1 MTSTLKA
8 SFLRLKYLTSSAYT
22 TSLKSNRTAAVV
34 GATSGI
40 GKACANRL
48 AEQGYNVIAVGRD
61 RPGRAESIIQELNQY
76 SSSSASTL
84 GITSSESPKHEFY
97 ACDAFSLGNIKK
109 TADEIKANHPSIDVL
124 VLTQGM
130 ATTQGFT
137 PTEEGNDEKMT
148 LHYYSRMAMTVG
160 LLPSLRESTKPK
172 GAVVLTVLSG
182 GVHGVYKK
190 MEEDVDL
197 KKNYSV
203 KNAADAAGYYT
214 DLGFDSLALKEENEG
229 IQFVHAAPGFIN
241 TNWGTEFNVVLR
253 TLVRCMQVLGRD
265 ASDCAEYLLSP
276 SVFAS
281 DVPESG
287 EGSGGLPERLD
298 GRKEGIHII
307 GEKGQAWSLTK
318 GHTDSAKEVL
328 WKHTCSVLEK
338 AGISME

>member
-1 MTSTLKA
+1 MTSTIKA
-8 SFLRLKYLTSSAYT
+8 SFLRLKYLTSSAYN
-22 TSLKSNRTAAVV
+22 TSLESNRTAAVV

-61 RPGRAESIIQELNQY
+61 RPGRAESVIQELNKF

-84 GITSSESPKHEFY
+84 GITTPPSPKHEFY
-97 ACDAFSLGNIKK
+97 ACDAFSLSNVQK
-109 TADEIKANHPSIDVL
+109 TAEEIKSNHPTIDVL
-124 VLTQGM
+124 ILTQGM

-148 LHYYSRMAMTVG
+148 LHYYSRMAMTLG
-160 LLPSLRESTKPK
+160 LLSALRKSTKPQ
-172 GAVVLTVLSG
+172 GAVVMTVLSG
-182 GVHGVYKK
+182 GVHGVYEK
-190 MEEDVDL
+190 MEEDIDL

-214 DLGFDSLALKEENEG
+214 DLGFDSLACKEENEG
-229 IQFVHAAPGFIN
+229 IQFVHAAPGFIK

-253 TLVRCMQVLGRD
+253 SMVRCMQAVLAREP
-265 ASDCAEYLLSP
+265 SECADYLLSP

-281 DVPESG
+281 DVEN
-287 EGSGGLPERLD
+287 EEGGLPVRLN

-307 GEKGQAWSLTK
+307 GEKGQVEGLTK
-318 GHTDSAKEVL
+318 NHTESAKEIL
-328 WKHTCSVLEK
+328 WKHSCSILEK
-338 AGISME
+338 AGVKVE